1 MEQLKLFDMMD
12 DVQYAMSLTSAE
24 LPKIKEANIHS
35 YYFIRDIRHAVKK
48 KMAMDRMAQAQY
60 EHDINRIYR

>member
-24 LPKIKEANIHS
+24 LPKIKQANIYS
-35 YYFIRDIRHAVKK
+35 YYFIRDIRNAVHR
-48 KMAMDRMAQAQY
+48 KMHMDKMAQAQY